1 MYEIFSENSI
11 NILMSAQDEAR
22 KANKSE
28 VDPINLFIAL
38 IQKEKSSASKI
49 LSQHMIKKFSNT
61 YLKNKDVIM
70 NFSRKLEI
78 GFNSEVKTILSEA
91 VKDVQEEINKNIT
104 KSRLVSSLNI
114 LKAILNS
121 NDKNLN
127 NFFQDKNINSE
138 IIHKEIISKQNNQF
152 EDDIDNKEDLF
163 KQKIYLESLTQDGL
177 WKREGTFYD
186 ISGFRCGLEKYIST
200 GIVHRLVDTDN
211 KIVELFDSK
220 YVEIS

>member
-11 NILMSAQDEAR
+11 NILINAQDEAR
-22 KANKSE
+22 KSNKSE

-38 IQKEKSSASKI
+38 IQNEKSSASKI

-70 NFSRKLEI
+70 NFSKKIEI

-121 NDKNLN
+121 KNKNLN
-127 NFFQDKNINSE
+127 IFFKDKKINLE
-138 IIHKEIISKQNNQF
+138 IIHKEIISKQKNQF
-152 EDDIDNKEDLF
+152 EDVINKDKF
-163 KQKIYLESLTQDGL
+163 FNQTIYLESLTNDGS

-186 ISGFRCGLEKYIST
+186 ISGFRIGLDKYIST

-211 KIVELFDSK
+211 QIIELFDSK
-220 YVEIS
+220 YVEI